1 MPSFGNIDD
10 MTLRRLGRT
19 RKSSAI
25 VLDNENQL
33 QERNAS
39 KVSGNIITIYSLVLL
54 SSLPGTFVSPRTSID
69 KSIAY
74 LSVEINT
81 LMEF

>member
-54 SSLPGTFVSPRTSID
+54 IKFTWHVRQS
-69 KSIAY
+69 AN
-74 LSVEINT
+74 IN
-81 LMEF
+81 